1 MNETEAQKI
10 IKHMDGELETFDR
23 AYEEGRW
30 LKNQGLLSASNQFD
44 LEVRR
49 ANILLDHKIQDI
61 VDGFMNTAEDPLFR
75 RVLVVLD
82 RLIKYSKVESN
93 QAVYQ
98 VRSKIEQA
106 IVNYPIM
113 IAGKRTT
120 RTDARQI
127 LRTEKDAILRQEALH
142 CYDGLSRLVEADLK
156 ELVLRRNSIAQEMG
170 YEHFGVLGLGV
181 QGLSR
186 AQLKEW
192 SDAII
197 QKTDSMYQSFI
208 IESAEKLNQPR
219 LRPQDL
225 SFALTQ
231 FKTLPD
237 IYFTSDK
244 LIESIVWL
252 ADHLKLSEAVSRVRI
267 DFVDIP
273 FQGLCVTIHVPDV
286 IRILIN
292 PSDGHSYY
300 STFFHEIGHAMHS
313 SHITQP
319 YHLLRDEVGPFC
331 EGMADSMA
339 RFVDDPEWL
348 LNWGKI
354 PEEIVKQNKSVWR
367 FSEMYEMRR
376 LISLADFEWLMYA
389 DPEADLLN
397 VFQSTRLDNLKVP
410 SQETIAWADNSYW
423 SSYPFYAQNYLVAEM
438 IASQTH
444 LTLRKLFGHVIQP
457 ESSTWLA
464 QNYWNAG
471 GSIEWGEKILQA
483 TGAYLSPNE
492 LILEMTKGFPP
503 E

>member
-10 IKHMDGELETFDR
+10 IKSMDAELETFDR

-30 LKNQGLLSASNQFD
+30 LKNQGLLTASNQFD

-49 ANILLDHKIQDI
+49 AKILLDHKIQDI
-61 VDGFMNTAEDPLFR
+61 VDGFMNSAEDPIFR

-93 QAVYQ
+93 QSVYQ

-106 IVNYPIM
+106 IVNYPIT
-113 IAGKRTT
+113 IAGKKAT
-120 RTDARQI
+120 RTEARQI
-127 LRTEKDAILRQEALH
+127 LRTEKDPGLRLHALH
-142 CYDGLSRLVEADLK
+142 CFDGLSRLVESDLK
-156 ELVLRRNSIAQEMG
+156 ELVLRRNSIAKDMG
-170 YEHFGVLGLGV
+170 YDHFGVLGLDV

-186 AQLKEW
+186 PQLKEW
-192 SDAII
+192 FDAII
-197 QKTDSMYQSFI
+197 QKTDSMYSSFLI
-208 IESAEKLNQPR
+208 DSAEKLKQPR
-219 LRPQDL
+219 LQPQDL
-225 SFALTQ
+225 SYALTR

-237 IYFTSDK
+237 TYFTSDK
-244 LIESIVWL
+244 LIESIEWL
-252 ADHLKLSEAVSRVRI
+252 ADQLKLSEAVSRVRI

-331 EGMADSMA
+331 EGMAETMA

-348 LNWGKI
+348 LKWGKI
-354 PEEIVKQNKSVWR
+354 PEETVKLNKYVWR
-367 FSEMYEMRR
+367 YNEMYEMRR

-389 DPEADLLN
+389 TPEADMQD
-397 VFQSTRLDNLKVP
+397 VYQSTRMENLKIP
-410 SQETIAWADNSYW
+410 SQETLAWADNSYW

-444 LTLRKLFGHVIQP
+444 FTLRKLFGHAIQP
-457 ESSTWLA
+457 DSSAWLA
-464 QNYWNAG
+464 QNYWNVG
-471 GSIEWGEKILQA
+471 GSVEWGEKIRRS
-483 TGAYLSPNE
+483 TGAVLSPDE
-492 LILEMTKGFPP
+492 LILEMTNGFPP